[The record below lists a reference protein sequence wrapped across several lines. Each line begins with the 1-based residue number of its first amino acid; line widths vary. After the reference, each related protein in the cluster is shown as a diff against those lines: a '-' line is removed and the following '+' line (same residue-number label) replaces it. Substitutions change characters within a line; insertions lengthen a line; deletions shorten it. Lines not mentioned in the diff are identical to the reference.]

1 MHTNNRSSFLA
12 FLLLFLVFVVV
23 SVANAQSN
31 TGTILGTVQD
41 DSGAS
46 VPDAMIVVK
55 SLGTGEERI
64 IKSDGN
70 GAFNFSNLQVG
81 HYSITITRDGFSPI
95 EISDV
100 ELQLAQRF
108 TINPALHVG
117 AVNEKVT
124 VVAADTPL
132 LNTASSSVG
141 QVINTDTVQNMP
153 LNGRNFW
160 QLTQLTPGVSYIQ
173 GGQNIQ
179 TGGTS
184 IRASAVNVNVN
195 GLSPSWTGWYL
206 DGGNITEFQLGGTI
220 IQPNVDALQEFKVES
235 SNMGADYGHSPT
247 IINATLKSG
256 TNKFHGTAYE
266 FIRNNAADAKNYFYV
281 PPPGTN
287 QRNEPLHRNQF
298 GFVVGGPIVK
308 DKTFFFV
315 DLQET
320 LYNKQQIQRSVV
332 FSDAERNGNFQDQY
346 GTTQKLFVPTSN
358 TSARVPLAYNGVPN
372 TINPAT
378 FSAPAQYLLKYMPHA
393 NQVIGTTS
401 YASVTNSLKQQL
413 GQGDI
418 RIDQK
423 IFSNDSL
430 VGRYS
435 ISDNRESD
443 PNAFPLMGFFPLK
456 SRGQDLMLRE
466 THIFSPKWINEAQ
479 FSYYRSFFLFTSSAQ
494 GTDVATAA
502 GIAGL
507 SGLAPADTLG
517 FPTVTITN
525 YSTFNGQ
532 AGNSYPKQNK
542 IRSWQ
547 YVDRVT
553 YVTGKHEMHFRSGEL
568 PQREHVRLR
577 LRLHWHV

>member
-1 MHTNNRSSFLA
+1 MRPNNRSSFLA
-12 FLLLFLVFVVV
+12 FLLLFLIFVVV
-23 SVANAQSN
+23 SVAHAQSN

-41 DSGAS
+41 DTGAS
-46 VPDAMIVVK
+46 VPDAVIVVK

-81 HYSITITRDGFSPI
+81 HYSIAITRDGFSPI
-95 EISDV
+95 KISDV

-117 AVNEKVT
+117 AVNDKVT
-124 VVAADTPL
+124 VVAAETPL

-206 DGGNITEFQLGGTI
+206 DGANITEFQLGGTI

-298 GFVVGGPIVK
+298 GFVIGGPIIK

-320 LYNKQQIQRSVV
+320 LYKQTADSEERSLQR
-332 FSDAERNGNFQDQY
+332 RR
-346 GTTQKLFVPTSN
+346 TQ
-358 TSARVPLAYNGVPN
+358 R
-372 TINPAT
+372 
-378 FSAPAQYLLKYMPHA
+378 
-393 NQVIGTTS
+393 
-401 YASVTNSLKQQL
+401 
-413 GQGDI
+413 
-418 RIDQK
+418 
-423 IFSNDSL
+423 
-430 VGRYS
+430 
-435 ISDNRESD
+435 
-443 PNAFPLMGFFPLK
+443 
-456 SRGQDLMLRE
+456 
-466 THIFSPKWINEAQ
+466 
-479 FSYYRSFFLFTSSAQ
+479 
-494 GTDVATAA
+494 
-502 GIAGL
+502 
-507 SGLAPADTLG
+507 
-517 FPTVTITN
+517 
-525 YSTFNGQ
+525 
-532 AGNSYPKQNK
+532 
-542 IRSWQ
+542 
-547 YVDRVT
+547 
-553 YVTGKHEMHFRSGEL
+553 
-568 PQREHVRLR
+568 
-577 LRLHWHV
+577 